1 MSQQPGVSARVCA
14 LSKVAGAA
22 RRSKALK
29 NVTLLVAFI
38 IPLAACTTTDEIII
52 DKHGVDMS
60 RYNQDLAEC
69 KTYANEVRTGS
80 KATRGAMTGAVVGG
94 LIGAAVGNSSD
105 AGRGAGVGAVTGG
118 ARGVR
123 EGEQTEVQVV
133 KRCLGGRGYRVLN

>member
-1 MSQQPGVSARVCA
+1 MTQQAVYRNLPCLLRHCTSAAVLSGRLKRVA
-14 LSKVAGAA
+14 
-22 RRSKALK
+22 
-29 NVTLLVAFI
+29 LVAALAV
-38 IPLAACTTTDEIII
+38 PLAACTTTKEIII
-52 DKHGVDMS
+52 DKQGVDMS

-80 KATRGAMTGAVVGG
+80 KATRGAVTGAVVGG

-105 AGRGAGVGAVTGG
+105 AGRGAGVGAVSGG

-133 KRCLGGRGYRVLN
+133 KRCLIGRGYRVLN